1 MLRKY
6 ILNQNPNI
14 IQSWMYHSN
23 FFTFFISKKFNERIY
38 WNIRHSELNFTISK
52 KTTII
57 ISLICGLF
65 SRIIPKKIIYCSER
79 SVEFHQ
85 RKHFYSKKKTALIYN
100 GYDNKNYSSSK
111 RIRENFRKKHKIQ
124 LNQVVLGY
132 AGRYAKQKNI
142 PSLLSAFSKVNKKYK
157 NIYLFMAG
165 KNINQHN
172 KELSKVIKNLD
183 IEKKVILLNEQKN
196 LFKFYNGIDLL
207 ILPSLSESFPNVVP
221 ESMLCSTPVLSSD
234 AGCSKKIINNFGFV
248 MNKNSVNSIV
258 NNLNRIINLQIHNK
272 SYWRDLKKKTRLQ
285 IINNFSIAKMSKE
298 YLQKWTF

>member
-1 MLRKY
+1 MKILHIINSLKKGGAEGNLYRLCKFQKKKYNKKISITIVTLIDNGFFEPKLRKMGIKIFSLKIKKGERILNLFKKIILLRKY

-100 GYDNKNYSSSK
+100 G
-111 RIRENFRKKHKIQ
+111 
-124 LNQVVLGY
+124 
-132 AGRYAKQKNI
+132 
-142 PSLLSAFSKVNKKYK
+142 
-157 NIYLFMAG
+157 
-165 KNINQHN
+165 
-172 KELSKVIKNLD
+172 
-183 IEKKVILLNEQKN
+183 
-196 LFKFYNGIDLL
+196 
-207 ILPSLSESFPNVVP
+207 
-221 ESMLCSTPVLSSD
+221 
-234 AGCSKKIINNFGFV
+234 
-248 MNKNSVNSIV
+248 
-258 NNLNRIINLQIHNK
+258 
-272 SYWRDLKKKTRLQ
+272 
-285 IINNFSIAKMSKE
+285 
-298 YLQKWTF
+298 